1 MELKEEFFKIPLF
14 IGSFVDVKIPGRQ
27 LTDVVQIPAKALRDR
42 DTVWVVVNKQLQ
54 IRNVKIAHI
63 DLDNVYISG
72 GVTIGEKIVISPI
85 KGASKGLKVRIDGD
99 NEIGPERNKE
109 ETKKRK
115 FTQSVELIINFKDI
129 DVKKGFAINEV
140 VQLPKTS
147 SPATVCVIATGDMS
161 QKAKTAK
168 ADVVIGNEELTK
180 YESNKRESRK
190 FINKYD
196 FFLADT
202 KIMPTVGKA
211 LGQLLGPRG
220 KMPTPVPFNASI
232 EAFLARF
239 RTSIKVRTRA
249 SLSIS
254 CKIGDESMED
264 ADLAINANA
273 VLNAIE
279 KKLPNGE
286 KNIKK
291 IMIKTTMG
299 KPIKQVQEV
308 KKKHA

>member
-1 MELKEEFFKIPLF
+1 MITEA
-14 IGSFVDVKIPGRQ
+14 Q
-27 LTDVVQIPAKALRDR
+27 LAEVVTKA
-42 DTVWVVVNKQLQ
+42 
-54 IRNVKIAHI
+54 
-63 DLDNVYISG
+63 
-72 GVTIGEKIVISPI
+72 
-85 KGASKGLKVRIDGD
+85 
-99 NEIGPERNKE
+99 KE
-109 ETKKRK
+109 ETKKTK
-115 FTQSVELIINFKDI
+115 FKQSLELIINFKDI

-140 VQLPKTS
+140 VQLPKTN
-147 SPATVCVIATGDMS
+147 SPATVCVIATGEMS
-161 QKAKTAK
+161 QKAKAAN
-168 ADVVIGNEELTK
+168 ADSVIGNEELAK
-180 YESNKRESRK
+180 FEANKRESRK

-220 KMPTPVPFNASI
+220 KMPTPVPFDAPI
-232 EAFLARF
+232 DAFLARF

-264 ADLAINANA
+264 ADLATNAFT
-273 VLNAIE
+273 VLNTIE

-291 IMIKTTMG
+291 IMFKTTMG
-299 KPIKQVQEV
+299 KAIKVEQA
-308 KKKHA
+308 KK

>member
-1 MELKEEFFKIPLF
+1 MVTEAQFVEVVKQVKTTTKE
-14 IGSFVDVKIPGRQ
+14 
-27 LTDVVQIPAKALRDR
+27 
-42 DTVWVVVNKQLQ
+42 
-54 IRNVKIAHI
+54 
-63 DLDNVYISG
+63 
-72 GVTIGEKIVISPI
+72 
-85 KGASKGLKVRIDGD
+85 
-99 NEIGPERNKE
+99 
-109 ETKKRK
+109 RK
-115 FTQSVELIINFKDI
+115 FKQAVELIINFKDI

-147 SPATVCVIATGDMS
+147 SPATVCIIAGGEMG
-161 QKAKTAK
+161 QKAKAAN
-168 ADVVIGNEELTK
+168 ADIVIGEEELNKFAT
-180 YESNKRESRK
+180 NKRESRK

-202 KIMPTVGKA
+202 QVMPTVGKS

-220 KMPTPVPFNASI
+220 KMPTPVPFNADI
-232 EAFLARF
+232 VAFLARF

-249 SLSIS
+249 SLSVS

-299 KPIKQVQEV
+299 KPVKQVQEV
-308 KKKHA
+308 KKKHAWK

>member
-1 MELKEEFFKIPLF
+1 MITEA
-14 IGSFVDVKIPGRQ
+14 Q
-27 LTDVVQIPAKALRDR
+27 LAEVVTKA
-42 DTVWVVVNKQLQ
+42 
-54 IRNVKIAHI
+54 
-63 DLDNVYISG
+63 
-72 GVTIGEKIVISPI
+72 
-85 KGASKGLKVRIDGD
+85 
-99 NEIGPERNKE
+99 KE
-109 ETKKRK
+109 ETKKTK
-115 FTQSVELIINFKDI
+115 FKQSLELIINFKDI

-140 VQLPKTS
+140 VQLPKTN
-147 SPATVCVIATGDMS
+147 SPATVCVIATGEMS
-161 QKAKTAK
+161 QKAKAAN
-168 ADVVIGNEELTK
+168 ADSVIGNEELAK
-180 YESNKRESRK
+180 FEANKRESRK

-220 KMPTPVPFNASI
+220 KMPTPVPFNAPI
-232 EAFLARF
+232 DAFLARF

-264 ADLAINANA
+264 ADLATNAFT
-273 VLNAIE
+273 VLNTIE

-291 IMIKTTMG
+291 VMIKTTMG
-299 KPIKQVQEV
+299 KPVKQVQEI
-308 KKKHA
+308 KKKYAWK